1 MRLGYDRG
9 TILVHGLPT
18 DSPLVRLAGLLWD
31 NRVGCHRA
39 PAWRHAEL
47 IGALRRRGEA
57 FTNEVLSSRDEPLP
71 AWPPLELRPYQQAA
85 LAAWQTGGMN
95 GILVLPTGSGKTRV
109 ACAAIRAT
117 GARTLCLAPTRALVQ
132 QWRGELGRFSGLQIG
147 CFGDGQQ
154 ELRPVTVATFESA
167 FRHMAA
173 LGRHF
178 ELLVVDEVH
187 HFGNGGR
194 DEALEL
200 CAAPLRLGLT
210 ATGPTGVAADRV
222 DELVGPRIFELTV
235 RDLAGRY
242 LAELDLIVMR
252 LALTCEERADYE
264 REVGA
269 FRSLFARCGRLPQP
283 TDWGQFVRAAAE
295 SSEGRAALS
304 AWRRARRLL
313 GLTAGKRA
321 AVAALLDQHRDHKVL
336 IFTADNE
343 SAYAI
348 AREQL
353 IMPITCEIAKSEREH
368 ALERFKRGT
377 LRALVSARVLNEGID
392 VPDAEVAIVVGGALG
407 QREHVQRV
415 GRLLRPAPGK
425 RALVYELVT
434 SATREVRQSAERRRG
449 LAA

>member
-1 MRLGYDRG
+1 
-9 TILVHGLPT
+9 
-18 DSPLVRLAGLLWD
+18 
-31 NRVGCHRA
+31 
-39 PAWRHAEL
+39 
-47 IGALRRRGEA
+47 
-57 FTNEVLSSRDEPLP
+57 
-71 AWPPLELRPYQQAA
+71 
-85 LAAWQTGGMN
+85 MN
-95 GILVLPTGSGKTRV
+95 GFLVLPTGSGKTRV
-109 ACAAIRAT
+109 ACAAISAT

-132 QWRGELGRFSGLQIG
+132 QWRSELGHHSGLEVG

-154 ELRPVTVATFESA
+154 ELRPITVATFESA

-187 HFGNGGR
+187 HFGNGAR

-210 ATGPTGVAADRV
+210 ATGPTGIAATRV
-222 DELVGPRIFELTV
+222 EELVGPRIFELTV

-242 LAELDLIVMR
+242 LAELDLVVMR
-252 LALTCEERADYE
+252 LALTPEERADYE
-264 REVGA
+264 REVGV
-269 FRSLFARCGRLPQP
+269 FRTLVARCGRLPP
-283 TDWGQFVRAAAE
+283 PSDWGQFVRAAAE
-295 SSEGRAALS
+295 RAEGRAALS

-313 GLTAGKRA
+313 GLTAAKRA
-321 AVAALLDQHRDHKVL
+321 AVGALLGQHRQQKVL

-348 AREQL
+348 AREHL
-353 IMPITCEIAKSEREH
+353 VMPITCEIPKRERER
-368 ALERFKRGT
+368 ALEKFKRGC

-425 RALVYELVT
+425 RAVVYELVS
-434 SATREVRQSAERRRG
+434 SATREVRQSAERRRC